1 MKKLITICVAAVLV
15 LLTSVIAH
23 ADYIYVSCYGT
34 IEKFDS
40 SGNRSTFAS
49 GLYSRGLA
57 FDSSGN
63 LYAADNG
70 INTIDKFD
78 SSGNRSTFA
87 SFSTMDGGIG
97 LAFDSS
103 GNLYA
108 TDYGYGTIEKFDSSG
123 NRSTFA
129 SGLYSM
135 GLAFDSS
142 GNLYAAEYDYGTI
155 EKFDSSGNRSIF
167 ASGLNSPMFV
177 AVQPIPEPATAI
189 IMALGAVML
198 KRRR

>member
-23 ADYIYVSCYGT
+23 ADYIYVSC
-34 IEKFDS
+34 
-40 SGNRSTFAS
+40 
-49 GLYSRGLA
+49 
-57 FDSSGN
+57 
-63 LYAADNG
+63 
-70 INTIDKFD
+70 
-78 SSGNRSTFA
+78 
-87 SFSTMDGGIG
+87 
-97 LAFDSS
+97 
-103 GNLYA
+103 
-108 TDYGYGTIEKFDSSG
+108 YGTIEKFDSSG